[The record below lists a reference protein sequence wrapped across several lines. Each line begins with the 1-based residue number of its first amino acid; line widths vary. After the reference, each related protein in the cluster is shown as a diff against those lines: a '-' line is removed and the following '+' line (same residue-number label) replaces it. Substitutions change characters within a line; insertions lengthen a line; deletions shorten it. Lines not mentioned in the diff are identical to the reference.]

1 MSVQLE
7 PFQKQA
13 MSKLGS
19 GYILVGE
26 VGSGK
31 SIVAIMW
38 WLTTCCRTRKGSSK
52 SGVTYMPLK
61 GSPDLLIITEAKK
74 RDKAEWGDDLV
85 KFGLH
90 VGVNKP
96 SGVKIIVDSWQRI
109 KLYHDFCG
117 VIIFDEQHAT
127 GTGAWSKEFIHI
139 ARNPKNRWILLSA
152 TPADTYEDLIPVFIA
167 NGFYKNK
174 TQFMSV
180 HAVYDR
186 WAKYPK
192 VREWRR
198 TDILE
203 KLKRKI
209 MVPMPRPKDKGPSRN
224 PIYQIVVNYDKKAL
238 KTLRQTRV
246 DPWTNE
252 PLENVSQYCFAQRKI
267 VNSDPSRI
275 KAATDICIHHPKII
289 IFYSYDF
296 ELDDLLTLHERTGI
310 PVYQYNGHQHDDIP
324 EQGNWIY
331 LVNYNAGAAG
341 WNCTQTDTMIFYSLN
356 YSYRIMEQ
364 SAGRIDRINSPFK
377 ELNYYSLR
385 SFAPIDSAILRALGN
400 KEDFNARTFAQ
411 HDMAMKED

>member
-1 MSVQLE
+1 M
-7 PFQKQA
+7 
-13 MSKLGS
+13 
-19 GYILVGE
+19 
-26 VGSGK
+26 
-31 SIVAIMW
+31 
-38 WLTTCCRTRKGSSK
+38 
-52 SGVTYMPLK
+52 
-61 GSPDLLIITEAKK
+61 
-74 RDKAEWGDDLV
+74 
-85 KFGLH
+85 
-90 VGVNKP
+90 NKP

-109 KLYHDFCG
+109 KLYHDFHG

-127 GTGAWSKEFIHI
+127 GTGVWSKEFIHI

-192 VREWRR
+192 VSEWRR

-252 PLENVSQYCFAQRKI
+252 PLENVSQYCFTQRKI
-267 VNSDPSRI
+267 VNSDQSRI
-275 KAATDICIHHPKII
+275 KEATDICIHHPKVI

-296 ELDDLLTLHERTGI
+296 ELEDLLTLHERTGI

-364 SAGRIDRINSPFK
+364 AAGRIDRINSPFK
-377 ELNYYSLR
+377 ELNYYILR
-385 SFAPIDSAILRALGN
+385 SFAPIDSAILRALEK

-411 HDMAMKED
+411 HDMAMKEG